1 MKTSDIK
8 IMKSIIEQWF
18 KLTEDI
24 SIMIASKRL
33 KKCKVTWMDV
43 NNQLTNRIQRILEVF
58 LGLEA
63 NVRDHRF
70 RVVVLHEAELVP
82 RHKAGVVDDAAV
94 LE

>member
-1 MKTSDIK
+1 MDKT
-8 IMKSIIEQWF
+8 
-18 KLTEDI
+18 
-24 SIMIASKRL
+24 
-33 KKCKVTWMDV
+33 
-43 NNQLTNRIQRILEVF
+43 NQLTNRIQRILEVF

-63 NVRDHRF
+63 DVRDHRF